1 MVHSNPGRA
10 ACAFAVAGGTPA
22 FPETRT
28 MTRRGVLDPTRTDR
42 SVRSVAILDT
52 NSGENVDAL
61 LLVYPNDDASVVAR
75 CRAMKGLILALRGAT
90 RSLSGRDATCA
101 TLGAGDEEGGAVR
114 VGLADL
120 ARTGSLLAVETTFAE
135 DARAARL
142 AATTAEHVRFLHG
155 DSWVDRLREERD
167 ARRDGAA
174 DATQTTASEASE
186 ASAASD
192 ADGNQTTPHSTLL
205 ADAIAS
211 FLRTR
216 AAWEPARVVAR
227 VDPGIRAALCAAETA
242 TRPLAERLG
251 GAAPF
256 ADLKPGA
263 MFILADDEGG
273 EEGKEGPGS
282 RGAACTVLASHL
294 PQDVTAR
301 LAAYVSR
308 APIGSSGRH
317 ARWVW
322 TTTTTTTS
330 ADDEGG
336 GLERRGL
343 VVAREAS
350 VAACLMLRPLW
361 DEAVDVGDEAA
372 IARLGD
378 FEMRAAAAAAAAAAR
393 STAPGL
399 RWDRRRDLRRTDAV
413 RGVVRTAVTWTAG
426 MWTRLGRSRRCS
438 TRRGG
443 IGSSPGRRATVR
455 RLAESDFLINST
467 AYSHRSR
474 G

>member
-1 MVHSNPGRA
+1 
-10 ACAFAVAGGTPA
+10 
-22 FPETRT
+22 

-101 TLGAGDEEGGAVR
+101 TLGADDEESSLVR
-114 VGLADL
+114 VGLVDL
-120 ARTGSLLAVETTFAE
+120 ARTGALLAVETTFAE

-294 PQDVTAR
+294 PHDVTER

-322 TTTTTTTS
+322 TTTTTTS

-350 VAACLMLRPLW
+350 VAACLILRPLW

-378 FEMRAAAAAAAAAAR
+378 FEMRAAAAAAIDGAGFEVGSAAG
-393 STAPGL
+393 SEE
-399 RWDRRRDLRRTDAV
+399 DRRRARRGSNGGDV
-413 RGVVRTAVTWTAG
+413 DGGVVDAFGT
-426 MWTRLGRSRRCS
+426 
-438 TRRGG
+438 
-443 IGSSPGRRATVR
+443 
-455 RLAESDFLINST
+455 LAEVFDAQRRDRELAGAAGDGPSF
-467 AYSHRSR
+467 

>member
-1 MVHSNPGRA
+1 MK
-10 ACAFAVAGGTPA
+10 
-22 FPETRT
+22 
-28 MTRRGVLDPTRTDR
+28 RRGVLDPTRTDR

-61 LLVYPNDDASVVAR
+61 LLVHPNDDASVVAR
-75 CRAMKGLILALRGAT
+75 TRAMKGLILALRGAT

-101 TLGAGDEEGGAVR
+101 TLGADDEEGSRVRR
-114 VGLADL
+114 VGLVDL
-120 ARTGSLLAVETTFAE
+120 ARTGALLAVETTFAE

-142 AATTAEHVRFLHG
+142 AATTAEHIRFLHG

-174 DATQTTASEASE
+174 DANEASD
-186 ASAASD
+186 ASD
-192 ADGNQTTPHSTLL
+192 ADGHQTPHHPAAAELL
-205 ADAIAS
+205 GDAIAS
-211 FLRTR
+211 FLLTR

-263 MFILADDEGG
+263 MFIFADDDDDEVEVEAKEEK
-273 EEGKEGPGS
+273 EEGQGS

-294 PQDVTAR
+294 PHDVTAR
-301 LAAYVSR
+301 LAACVSR
-308 APIGSSGRH
+308 APFGSS

-322 TTTTTTTS
+322 TNATTNVKTP
-330 ADDEGG
+330 DD
-336 GLERRGL
+336 GLERRVL

-350 VAACLMLRPLW
+350 VAACLTLRPLW
-361 DEAVDVGDEAA
+361 DDADRAMGDEAA

-378 FEMRAAAAAAAAAAR
+378 FEMRAAAAAAVLAAR
-393 STAPGL
+393 RVMDGASRDAEFDAGSEAN
-399 RWDRRRDLRRTDAV
+399 RRRPRCGDVDDGVGDAV
-413 RGVVRTAVTWTAG
+413 GT
-426 MWTRLGRSRRCS
+426 
-438 TRRGG
+438 
-443 IGSSPGRRATVR
+443 
-455 RLAESDFLINST
+455 LAEVFDAQRRDRELAGAAGDGPSF
-467 AYSHRSR
+467 

>member
-1 MVHSNPGRA
+1 MVLSNPGRA
-10 ACAFAVAGGTPA
+10 ARASFAVAGGTPV
-22 FPETRT
+22 FPETRA
-28 MTRRGVLDPTRTDR
+28 MKRRGVLDPTRTDR

-61 LLVYPNDDASVVAR
+61 LLVHPNDDASVVAR
-75 CRAMKGLILALRGAT
+75 TRAMKGLILALRGAT

-101 TLGAGDEEGGAVR
+101 TLGADDEEGSRVRR
-114 VGLADL
+114 VGLVDL
-120 ARTGSLLAVETTFAE
+120 ARTGALLAVETTFAE

-142 AATTAEHVRFLHG
+142 AATTAEHIRFLHG

-174 DATQTTASEASE
+174 DANEASD
-186 ASAASD
+186 ASD
-192 ADGNQTTPHSTLL
+192 ADGHQTPHHPAAAELL
-205 ADAIAS
+205 GDAIAS
-211 FLRTR
+211 FLLTR

-263 MFILADDEGG
+263 MFILADDDEEK
-273 EEGKEGPGS
+273 EEGQGS

-294 PQDVTAR
+294 PHDVTAR
-301 LAAYVSR
+301 LAACVSR
-308 APIGSSGRH
+308 APFGSS

-322 TTTTTTTS
+322 TNATTNVKTP
-330 ADDEGG
+330 DD
-336 GLERRGL
+336 GLERRVL

-350 VAACLMLRPLW
+350 VAACLTLRPLW
-361 DEAVDVGDEAA
+361 DDADRAMGDEAA

-378 FEMRAAAAAAAAAAR
+378 FEMRAAAAAAVLAAR
-393 STAPGL
+393 RVMDGASCDAEFDAGSEAN
-399 RWDRRRDLRRTDAV
+399 RRRPRCGDVDDGVGDAV
-413 RGVVRTAVTWTAG
+413 GT
-426 MWTRLGRSRRCS
+426 
-438 TRRGG
+438 
-443 IGSSPGRRATVR
+443 
-455 RLAESDFLINST
+455 LAEVFDAQRRDRELAGAAGDGPSF
-467 AYSHRSR
+467 

>member
-1 MVHSNPGRA
+1 MK
-10 ACAFAVAGGTPA
+10 
-22 FPETRT
+22 
-28 MTRRGVLDPTRTDR
+28 RRGVLDPTRTDR

-61 LLVYPNDDASVVAR
+61 LLVHPNDDASVVAR
-75 CRAMKGLILALRGAT
+75 TRAMKGLILALRGAT

-101 TLGAGDEEGGAVR
+101 TLGADDEEGSRVRR
-114 VGLADL
+114 VGLVDL
-120 ARTGSLLAVETTFAE
+120 ARTGALLAVETTFAE

-142 AATTAEHVRFLHG
+142 AATTAEHIRFLHG

-174 DATQTTASEASE
+174 DTNEAFD
-186 ASAASD
+186 ASD
-192 ADGNQTTPHSTLL
+192 ADGNQTPHSLL
-205 ADAIAS
+205 LGETIAS
-211 FLRTR
+211 FLLTR

-263 MFILADDEGG
+263 MFILADDDEVEAEAEEEEEE
-273 EEGKEGPGS
+273 EEGQGS

-294 PQDVTAR
+294 PHDVTAR
-301 LAAYVSR
+301 LAACVSR
-308 APIGSSGRH
+308 APFGSS

-322 TTTTTTTS
+322 TNATTNVKTP
-330 ADDEGG
+330 DD
-336 GLERRGL
+336 GLERRVL

-350 VAACLMLRPLW
+350 VAACLTLRPLW
-361 DEAVDVGDEAA
+361 DDADRAMGDEAA

-378 FEMRAAAAAAAAAAR
+378 FEMRAAAAAAVLAAR
-393 STAPGL
+393 RVTEGASCDAVF
-399 RWDRRRDLRRTDAV
+399 DAQRRDREL
-413 RGVVRTAVTWTAG
+413 AG
-426 MWTRLGRSRRCS
+426 AAGDGPSF
-438 TRRGG
+438 G
-443 IGSSPGRRATVR
+443 
-455 RLAESDFLINST
+455 
-467 AYSHRSR
+467 
-474 G
+474 

>member
-1 MVHSNPGRA
+1 MK
-10 ACAFAVAGGTPA
+10 
-22 FPETRT
+22 
-28 MTRRGVLDPTRTDR
+28 RRGVLDPTRTDR

-61 LLVYPNDDASVVAR
+61 LLVHPNDDASVVAR
-75 CRAMKGLILALRGAT
+75 TRAMKGLILALRGAT

-101 TLGAGDEEGGAVR
+101 TLGADDEEGSLVR
-114 VGLADL
+114 VGLVDL
-120 ARTGSLLAVETTFAE
+120 ARTGALLAVETTFAE

-142 AATTAEHVRFLHG
+142 AATTAEHIRFLHG

-174 DATQTTASEASE
+174 DANEASD
-186 ASAASD
+186 ASD
-192 ADGNQTTPHSTLL
+192 ADGHQTPHHPAAAELL
-205 ADAIAS
+205 GDAIAS
-211 FLRTR
+211 FLLTR

-263 MFILADDEGG
+263 MFIFADDDDDEVEVEAKEEK
-273 EEGKEGPGS
+273 EEGQGS

-294 PQDVTAR
+294 PHDVTAR
-301 LAAYVSR
+301 LAACVSR
-308 APIGSSGRH
+308 APFGSS

-322 TTTTTTTS
+322 TNATTNVKTP
-330 ADDEGG
+330 DD
-336 GLERRGL
+336 GLERRVL

-350 VAACLMLRPLW
+350 VAACLTLRPLW
-361 DEAVDVGDEAA
+361 DDADRAMGDEAA

-378 FEMRAAAAAAAAAAR
+378 FEMRAAAAAAVLAAR
-393 STAPGL
+393 RVMDGASRDAEFDAGSEAN
-399 RWDRRRDLRRTDAV
+399 RRRPRCGDVDDGVGDAV
-413 RGVVRTAVTWTAG
+413 GT
-426 MWTRLGRSRRCS
+426 
-438 TRRGG
+438 
-443 IGSSPGRRATVR
+443 
-455 RLAESDFLINST
+455 LAEVFDAQRRDRELAGAAGDGPSF
-467 AYSHRSR
+467 

>member
-1 MVHSNPGRA
+1 
-10 ACAFAVAGGTPA
+10 
-22 FPETRT
+22 

-101 TLGAGDEEGGAVR
+101 TLGADDEEGSLVR
-114 VGLADL
+114 VGLVDL
-120 ARTGSLLAVETTFAE
+120 ARTGALLAVETTFAE

-142 AATTAEHVRFLHG
+142 AATTAEHIRFLHG

-263 MFILADDEGG
+263 MFILADDDAG

-294 PQDVTAR
+294 PHDVTER

-322 TTTTTTTS
+322 TTTTTTS

-361 DEAVDVGDEAA
+361 DEAVDAGDEAA

-378 FEMRAAAAAAAAAAR
+378 FEISAAAAAAAIDGAGFEVGSAAG
-393 STAPGL
+393 SEE
-399 RWDRRRDLRRTDAV
+399 DRRRARRGSNGGDV
-413 RGVVRTAVTWTAG
+413 DGGVVDAFGT
-426 MWTRLGRSRRCS
+426 
-438 TRRGG
+438 
-443 IGSSPGRRATVR
+443 
-455 RLAESDFLINST
+455 LAEVFDAQRRDRELAGAAGDGPSF
-467 AYSHRSR
+467 

>member
-263 MFILADDEGG
+263 MFILAGRRRRRRR
-273 EEGKEGPGS
+273 KRRPGLPRRRVHRPGVAPTS
-282 RGAACTVLASHL
+282 R
-294 PQDVTAR
+294 
-301 LAAYVSR
+301 
-308 APIGSSGRH
+308 RH
-317 ARWVW
+317 
-322 TTTTTTTS
+322 
-330 ADDEGG
+330 
-336 GLERRGL
+336 
-343 VVAREAS
+343 REARR
-350 VAACLMLRPLW
+350 VR
-361 DEAVDVGDEAA
+361 
-372 IARLGD
+372 IARSDWVVGASRSVGLDDDDGVDERPTKTTGGD
-378 FEMRAAAAAAAAAAR
+378 SSDAALSWR
-393 STAPGL
+393 G
-399 RWDRRRDLRRTDAV
+399 RRP
-413 RGVVRTAVTWTAG
+413 
-426 MWTRLGRSRRCS
+426 SRR
-438 TRRGG
+438 
-443 IGSSPGRRATVR
+443 A
-455 RLAESDFLINST
+455 
-467 AYSHRSR
+467 
-474 G
+474 

>member
-1 MVHSNPGRA
+1 MR
-10 ACAFAVAGGTPA
+10 
-22 FPETRT
+22 
-28 MTRRGVLDPTRTDR
+28 RRGVLDPTRIDR

-52 NSGENVDAL
+52 NSGENVDAI
-61 LLVYPNDDASVVAR
+61 LLVYPSDDASVVAR
-75 CRAMKGLILALRGAT
+75 TRAMKGLILALRGAT

-101 TLGAGDEEGGAVR
+101 TLGADDEEGSLVR
-114 VGLADL
+114 VGLVDL
-120 ARTGSLLAVETTFAE
+120 ARTGALLAVETTFAE

-142 AATTAEHVRFLHG
+142 AATTAEHIRFLHG

-174 DATQTTASEASE
+174 DTNEAFD
-186 ASAASD
+186 ASD
-192 ADGNQTTPHSTLL
+192 ADGNQTPHSLL
-205 ADAIAS
+205 LSETIAS
-211 FLRTR
+211 FLLTR

-263 MFILADDEGG
+263 MFILADDD
-273 EEGKEGPGS
+273 EEEEEVPGS

-294 PQDVTAR
+294 PHDVTAR

-308 APIGSSGRH
+308 APTGSSGRH

-322 TTTTTTTS
+322 TTTRG
-330 ADDEGG
+330 DDDGR
-336 GLERRGL
+336 LERRGL

-350 VAACLMLRPLW
+350 VAACLTLRPLW
-361 DEAVDVGDEAA
+361 DDADRAMGDEAA

-378 FEMRAAAAAAAAAAR
+378 FEMRAAAAAAVLAAR
-393 STAPGL
+393 RVMDGASRDAEFDAGSEAN
-399 RWDRRRDLRRTDAV
+399 RRRPRCGDVDDGVGDAV
-413 RGVVRTAVTWTAG
+413 GT
-426 MWTRLGRSRRCS
+426 
-438 TRRGG
+438 
-443 IGSSPGRRATVR
+443 
-455 RLAESDFLINST
+455 LAEVFDAQRRDRELAGAAGDGPSF
-467 AYSHRSR
+467 

>member
-1 MVHSNPGRA
+1 
-10 ACAFAVAGGTPA
+10 
-22 FPETRT
+22 

-61 LLVYPNDDASVVAR
+61 LLVYPNDDASVLAR

-101 TLGAGDEEGGAVR
+101 TLGAGDEEDGAVR

-120 ARTGSLLAVETTFAE
+120 TRGSGALLAVETTFAE

-142 AATTAEHVRFLHG
+142 AATTAEHIRFLHG

-174 DATQTTASEASE
+174 DTNEAFD
-186 ASAASD
+186 ASD
-192 ADGNQTTPHSTLL
+192 ADGNQTPHSLL
-205 ADAIAS
+205 LGETIAS
-211 FLRTR
+211 FLLTR

-227 VDPGIRAALCAAETA
+227 VDPGIRAALFAAETA
-242 TRPLAERLG
+242 TRPLAERLV

-263 MFILADDEGG
+263 MFILADDDEG
-273 EEGKEGPGS
+273 EEGKEGRPGS

-294 PQDVTAR
+294 PHDVTAR

-322 TTTTTTTS
+322 PTTTATTR
-330 ADDEGG
+330 ADDDGR
-336 GLERRGL
+336 LERRGL
-343 VVAREAS
+343 VAARKAS
-350 VAACLMLRPLW
+350 VAACLMLRSLW

-393 STAPGL
+393 VTDGGGFEVGVIDGAGFEVGSEVGS
-399 RWDRRRDLRRTDAV
+399 WEDRRRARGGSNGSDVDG
-413 RGVVRTAVTWTAG
+413 GVVDA
-426 MWTRLGRSRRCS
+426 LG
-438 TRRGG
+438 T
-443 IGSSPGRRATVR
+443 
-455 RLAESDFLINST
+455 LAEVFDAQRRDRELAGAAGDGPSF
-467 AYSHRSR
+467 

>member
-1 MVHSNPGRA
+1 MR
-10 ACAFAVAGGTPA
+10 
-22 FPETRT
+22 
-28 MTRRGVLDPTRTDR
+28 RRGVLDPTRIDR

-52 NSGENVDAL
+52 NSGENVDAI
-61 LLVYPNDDASVVAR
+61 LLVYPSDDASVVAR
-75 CRAMKGLILALRGAT
+75 TRAMKGLILALRGAT

-101 TLGAGDEEGGAVR
+101 TLGADDEEGSLVR
-114 VGLADL
+114 VGLVDL
-120 ARTGSLLAVETTFAE
+120 ARTGALLAVETTFAE

-142 AATTAEHVRFLHG
+142 AATTAEHIRFLHG

-174 DATQTTASEASE
+174 DTNEAFD
-186 ASAASD
+186 ASD
-192 ADGNQTTPHSTLL
+192 ADGNQTPHSLL
-205 ADAIAS
+205 LGETIAS
-211 FLRTR
+211 FLLTR

-263 MFILADDEGG
+263 MFILADDD
-273 EEGKEGPGS
+273 EEEEEVPGS

-294 PQDVTAR
+294 PHDVTAR

-308 APIGSSGRH
+308 APTGSSGRH
-317 ARWVW
+317 TRWVW
-322 TTTTTTTS
+322 TTTRG
-330 ADDEGG
+330 DDDGR
-336 GLERRGL
+336 LERRGL

-350 VAACLMLRPLW
+350 VAACLMLRPLR
-361 DEAVDVGDEAA
+361 DEAAAVGDEEA

-378 FEMRAAAAAAAAAAR
+378 FEMRAAAAAAAAAAAR
-393 STAPGL
+393 GVIDGCAGFDASFEAASEA
-399 RWDRRRDLRRTDAV
+399 DRRRPRRRSNGGDVDDRVGDAV
-413 RGVVRTAVTWTAG
+413 GT
-426 MWTRLGRSRRCS
+426 
-438 TRRGG
+438 
-443 IGSSPGRRATVR
+443 
-455 RLAESDFLINST
+455 LAEVFDAQRRDRELAGAAGDGPSF
-467 AYSHRSR
+467 